1 MSERSTPTEV
11 LRRAPRVQPRLVAPA
26 GIVRAGSAAA
36 SAPVPPSATPRPATT
51 LRIERL
57 VLDGPALDSRQAG
70 QLRTALEQELG
81 DLLHRQPLA
90 PASQSQ
96 DRLRGPPLRTVP
108 GSPAGLGL
116 AIARSLHAGLAGTGA
131 LPE

>member
-1 MSERSTPTEV
+1 MTGRSAPTEV
-11 LRRAPRVQPRLVAPA
+11 LRRAPRAQARRTSPDGVLRV
-26 GIVRAGSAAA
+26 GSAAV
-36 SAPVPPSATPRPATT
+36 SAPAPPSATPRPATT

-81 DLLHRQPLA
+81 DLLHSQPLA

-96 DRLRGPPLRTVP
+96 DRLRGPPLRAESD
-108 GSPAGLGL
+108 SPAGLGL
-116 AIARSLHAGLAGTGA
+116 AIARSLHAGLAGNGA